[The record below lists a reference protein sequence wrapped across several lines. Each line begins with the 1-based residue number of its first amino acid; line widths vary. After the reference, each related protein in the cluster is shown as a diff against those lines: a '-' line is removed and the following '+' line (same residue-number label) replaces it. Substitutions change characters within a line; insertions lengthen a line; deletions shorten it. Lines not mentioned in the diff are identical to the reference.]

1 MTESVIFFFM
11 FKTKTEKLKQKLPPT
26 EITDL
31 SQLEKLSHGAPII
44 CDIIVRGQPVRLVG
58 RRLKP
63 VETKEVK
70 LLLERALPPVLPP
83 EKEGESARYDFRDP
97 GFLKTSEEERRIARA
112 LAVYTAFPIF
122 RQALEA
128 LANGPQGGPIDQDR
142 IVQFIENRE
151 IEDDVLE
158 VLFGRIIERVVSV
171 PAYVGFS

>member
-1 MTESVIFFFM
+1 MA
-11 FKTKTEKLKQKLPPT
+11 KTKDKDNKTTRPRTTGPRQPPM

-44 CDIIVRGQPVRLVG
+44 CDIVVRGQAVRLVG

-63 VETKEVK
+63 AETKEVK

-83 EKEGESARYDFRDP
+83 EKEGEPARYDFRDP
-97 GFLKTSEEERRIARA
+97 GFLKTSEEDRRVARA
-112 LAVYTAFPIF
+112 LAIYSAFPVF
-122 RQALEA
+122 RQSFEA
-128 LANGPQGGPIDQDR
+128 LANGAQGGPIDQDR
-142 IVQFIENRE
+142 IVQFIESRE